1 MFSKVLIANRGEIA
15 VRIIR
20 ACRELGIATTA
31 VYSEA
36 DRDALHTLMADEAV
50 CIGPAPS
57 ADSYLNMQNILSVAV
72 LKEVDAIHPG
82 FGFLAENASFA
93 RMCRECGITFIGPC
107 AESIELMGNK
117 SSARETMKQ
126 AGIPTIPGS
135 EGLVCSE
142 QECLKTADEIGYPLL
157 IKATAGGGGRGIRIV
172 ENREQLISSFEN
184 ARSEAK
190 NYFGSDGVYIE
201 KYIENTRHVEFQII
215 ADSFGNT
222 VHLFDRDCSMQRRNQ
237 KLIEESPCASLSS
250 EQRLKMGAAAV
261 NAAKAVGYENAGTVE
276 FLLDADDNFYFIEM
290 NTRVQVEHPVTEAV
304 TGIDIVKEQI
314 KIAAG
319 SKLSFK
325 QSNIK
330 IDWHSIECRINA
342 EDPLRNFSPS
352 FGVVDYLYVP
362 GGFGVRF
369 DSHIYQGYAV
379 PPYYDNMLGKMIVWD
394 KNRENAARKMYCAL
408 HELAIEGIVNNIDF
422 QKKIISSEEFM
433 SGKYNTSSI
442 NEMLVRK

>member
-50 CIGPAPS
+50 CIGS
-57 ADSYLNMQNILSVAV
+57 ALSSESYLNMQNILSVAM

-93 RMCRECGITFIGPC
+93 RLCCECGITFIGPC

-117 SSARETMKQ
+117 SGARQTMKS
-126 AGIPTIPGS
+126 AGIPTVPGS
-135 EGLVCSE
+135 DGLVCSE
-142 QECLKTADEIGYPLL
+142 QDCLKIADEIGYPIM
-157 IKATAGGGGRGIRIV
+157 IKAAAGGGGRGIRIV
-172 ENREQLISSFEN
+172 RGRDELISSFES

-190 NYFGSDGVYIE
+190 NYFASDGVYIE
-201 KYIENTRHVEFQII
+201 KYLENTRHVEFQII

-237 KLIEESPCASLSS
+237 KLIEESPCASLSN

-261 NAAKAVGYENAGTVE
+261 SAAKAVGYRNAGTVE
-276 FLLDADDNFYFIEM
+276 FLVDSNENFYFMEM
-290 NTRVQVEHPVTEAV
+290 NTRIQVEHPVTEAV

-319 SKLSFK
+319 AKLPFK
-325 QSNIK
+325 QNSIK
-330 IDWHSIECRINA
+330 ADWHSIECRINA
-342 EDPLRNFSPS
+342 EDPSKNFAPS
-352 FGVVDYLYVP
+352 AGVVDYLYVP

-379 PPYYDNMLGKMIVWD
+379 PPHYDNMLGKMIVWD
-394 KNRENAARKMYCAL
+394 KDRESAVRKMYCAL